1 MASNRRLSPTEMD
14 NARERAA
21 IALAQLPNDAVN
33 TLANWWN
40 QWYGTAGHRR
50 LGRLLLLSRRG
61 PITPK
66 HDARGVSYRNGSRPK
81 DELDGQVIYEGL
93 RYTLMEAPLDSAAFF
108 DVREMVGEVRI
119 VLNEAH
125 PAYQVVKASLSK
137 TEDNSSP
144 TSVSATMLMLQAWAD
159 LERYQPDGARKQ
171 RAREAREDWG
181 RATRDLLD
189 DSEAVYER

>member
-21 IALAQLPNDAVN
+21 IALAQLPNDAVK

-50 LGRLLLLSRRG
+50 LGRLLLSRRG

-66 HDARGVSYRNGSRPK
+66 DDARGVSYSNGSRPK

-119 VLNEAH
+119 VLNKAH
-125 PAYQVVKASLSK
+125 PAYQVVKASLRK

-144 TSVSATMLMLQAWAD
+144 TSVSATGLRLPWFAGSTASPS
-159 LERYQPDGARKQ
+159 LTSAPIAPFGPSRSS
-171 RAREAREDWG
+171 
-181 RATRDLLD
+181 
-189 DSEAVYER
+189 DSTCRR